1 MHDHCYFSTNWL
13 SVYLFSLYK
22 CGRIQPISLKSVLNE
37 IVASLRPTHVTK
49 GTYKLLVITATEA
62 LTD

>member
-1 MHDHCYFSTNWL
+1 MWKNPTDF
-13 SVYLFSLYK
+13 
-22 CGRIQPISLKSVLNE
+22 IEIIVLNE